1 MLIMLLAVVFDIS
14 ERIEDFLN
22 TKPPLSAI
30 IFDYY
35 QNFVY
40 FYSNLFSSL
49 IVFIAVIFFTSK
61 LAQNSEVIAM
71 LSSGVS
77 FPRFLRPYI
86 LAATFLTAL
95 SLYSNHFVLPHANK
109 RLLEFEQKYVWNK
122 PTYTNVHRE
131 MEKGLYAYIK
141 SYYEGKV
148 DYMWMEKWENGR
160 LRSVFYANRAYCDST
175 SHKWKFEGYFQRDFN
190 DEIPNRKMT
199 DETDSVGSFQVN
211 DLGSQTK
218 LLRLRPSQRIK
229 TGATLDTVLSFSIKD
244 FGLRTEWSQ
253 AMPSGELYNYIQQEK
268 QRGNNDVIN
277 YEIELHQRTS
287 YPVATYILT
296 IIAVCVSCRKT
307 RGGIGVHLMIGLL
320 VAVAYIFLMKITS
333 VAATNA
339 GLPAALAVWTPN
351 ILFAGVAVFFY
362 RWARR

>member
-1 MLIMLLAVVFDIS
+1 MLIMLLAIVFDIS
-14 ERIEDFLN
+14 ERLEDFLR

-95 SLYSNHFVLPHANK
+95 SLYSNHFILPHANK

-148 DYMWMEKWENGR
+148 DYMWMEKWENGK
-160 LRSVFYANRAYCDST
+160 LKSVFYASRAFCDST
-175 SHKWKFEGYFQRDFN
+175 FNKWKFEDYFQRDF
-190 DEIPNRKMT
+190 
-199 DETDSVGSFQVN
+199 GSSN
-211 DLGSQTK
+211 EK
-218 LLRLRPSQRIK
+218 IK
-229 TGATLDTVLSFSIKD
+229 IGPKLDTTLSFNVKD

-253 AMPSGELYNYIQQEK
+253 AMPSGELYDFIQQEK

-320 VAVAYIFLMKITS
+320 VAVAYIFLMKMTS

-339 GLPAALAVWTPN
+339 GLPPALAVWTPN
-351 ILFAGVAVFFY
+351 ILFAGVAIFFY